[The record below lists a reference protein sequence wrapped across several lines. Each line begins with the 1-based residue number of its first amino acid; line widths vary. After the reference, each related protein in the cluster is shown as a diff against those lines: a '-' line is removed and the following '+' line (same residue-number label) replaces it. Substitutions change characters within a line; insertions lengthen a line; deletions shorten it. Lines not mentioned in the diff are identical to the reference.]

1 MIDDATIVAMYQNET
16 PMKKITEVSGL
27 HPKIIYKRLRKN
39 GVEPNR
45 KVTPNWSP
53 IEEQQLIDARKSGV
67 TGQELV
73 ECIPTRTLAG
83 IKSHIN
89 TMRLTSVGTSE

>member
-1 MIDDATIVAMYQNET
+1 MIDDHQIVAMYQNES
-16 PMKKITEVSGL
+16 PMKKITAASGL
-27 HPKIIYKRLRKN
+27 TPKMVYKRLRKN

-53 IEEQQLIDARKSGV
+53 IEEQQLIDARKDGV

-73 ECIPTRTLAG
+73 VCIPTRTLAG

-89 TMRLTSVGTSE
+89 IMRLTSVGTAE